1 MRFPLL
7 PILILLA
14 FNALVDVYIYCVA
27 ATSSRKRWPAKVQLW
42 SAVFFALALI
52 ATICMPKRGGSEN
65 EFLWV
70 LWMLFGY
77 LSIYA
82 GKIIYVLGDIISR
95 LPRLWKARRWKWVA
109 RTGLVL
115 GIGLFSAMWWGAL
128 FNRFRV
134 NVIDKSV
141 YLSDLPAAF
150 DGFRIAQ
157 ISDLHVGTFGTDPEF
172 LDKLV
177 AEVNA
182 QKPDLIVFTGD
193 IVNRRSCELP
203 PFTQALS
210 RLKAPYGVYSVMG
223 NHDYGDYAS
232 WESDGAKEE
241 DVRNLQAMQAKMGWK
256 MLNNAHDIIRVKGD
270 SIALIGVENV
280 GDPPFKT
287 YGDLSRAYAD
297 INDPTVKILLSHN
310 PAHWETDLRDNK
322 NSNIALTLSGHTHAM
337 QMEAFGYSP
346 AALRYKYWGGLY
358 SDNKGQYLY
367 VNIGA
372 GTVGFPSRIGAT
384 PEITIIT
391 LKDRK

>member
-7 PILILLA
+7 PILILLV
-14 FNALVDVYIYCVA
+14 FNALIDVYIYCVA

-42 SAVFFALALI
+42 SAVALALALV
-52 ATICMPKRGGSEN
+52 ATICLPKRGGSDG

-70 LWMLFGY
+70 VWMLFGY

-82 GKIIYVLGDIISR
+82 AKIVYVLGDVISR
-95 LPRLWKARRWKWVA
+95 LPKLWKARRWKWVA
-109 RTGLVL
+109 RMGLVL
-115 GIGLFSAMWWGAL
+115 GIGIFASTWWGAL
-128 FNRFRV
+128 FNRFRI
-134 NVIDKSV
+134 NVIEKSV
-141 YLSDLPAAF
+141 YVSDLPPAF

-157 ISDLHVGTFGTDPEF
+157 ISDLHVGTFGADPSFVER
-172 LDKLV
+172 LV
-177 AEVNA
+177 AEVNDRH
-182 QKPDLIVFTGD
+182 PDVVVFTGD
-193 IVNRRSCELP
+193 IVNRRSSELP
-203 PFTQALS
+203 PFSAALA
-210 RLKAPYGVYSVMG
+210 RLKAPFGVYSVMG

-241 DVRNLQAMQAKMGWK
+241 DVRNLKSTQAAMGWK
-256 MLNNAHDIIRVKGD
+256 MLNNAHDVIRVKGD

-287 YGDLSRAYAD
+287 YGDLKKAYPD

-310 PAHWETDLRDNK
+310 PAHWDTDICDNPK
-322 NSNIALTLSGHTHAM
+322 SNIALTLSGHTHAM
-337 QMEAFGYSP
+337 QMEAFGISP
-346 AALRYKYWGGLY
+346 AAWRYEHWGGLY
-358 SDNKGQYLY
+358 ADKKGQNLY

-372 GTVGFPSRIGAT
+372 GTVGFPARIGAT

>member
-322 NSNIALTLSGHTHAM
+322 NSNIALTLRPHSCHADGSVWIF
-337 QMEAFGYSP
+337 A
-346 AALRYKYWGGLY
+346 GG
-358 SDNKGQYLY
+358 
-367 VNIGA
+367 V
-372 GTVGFPSRIGAT
+372 
-384 PEITIIT
+384 TI
-391 LKDRK
+391 